1 MRTRAPGFAVKS
13 FALAPSVK
21 GLKCRLLTSLA
32 TRTDD
37 QLTRE
42 TIARPAYRLVERR
55 GEQRAVGGGST
66 SRGQPRGDTK
76 GTKCTV
82 LVQKAH
88 NTRKAMLRT
97 VHANQ
102 GNPFLAERG
111 DTTRVA
117 PPIKKCH
124 VADFLHKSTTGS
136 ISTCVFF
143 LYDLPSLCH
152 NVSYTF
158 DPKMHHLAMDSYVL

>member
-1 MRTRAPGFAVKS
+1 
-13 FALAPSVK
+13 
-21 GLKCRLLTSLA
+21 
-32 TRTDD
+32 
-37 QLTRE
+37 
-42 TIARPAYRLVERR
+42 
-55 GEQRAVGGGST
+55 
-66 SRGQPRGDTK
+66 
-76 GTKCTV
+76 
-82 LVQKAH
+82 
-88 NTRKAMLRT
+88 MLRT